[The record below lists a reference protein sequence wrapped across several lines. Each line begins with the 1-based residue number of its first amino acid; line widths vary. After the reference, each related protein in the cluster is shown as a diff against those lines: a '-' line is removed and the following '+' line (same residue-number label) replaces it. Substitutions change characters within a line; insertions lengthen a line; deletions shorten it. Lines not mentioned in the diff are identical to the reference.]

1 MGKTELRYNERS
13 WAIDIISYINSI
25 VQKNSPIQK
34 ASGEYSIAKD
44 SQILFPDILLFGDQ
58 GSGNILQ
65 GWELKMPDTL
75 IDDLE
80 LIDNARTKA
89 QNLGLN
95 SFLLWNAVDVR
106 LYIFNGTAFEN
117 DTNFQIKPLPYK
129 NRTDVFNRQD
139 IWKKCIDEII
149 QKLNDYFTTGKIK
162 AVSPDIVFSDEGIIK
177 QFLASQA
184 EVKAYLQEQSRKNKT
199 IDASIKCWWR
209 YVENDYPGYQEPYG
223 PLAYCVIMRW
233 FNRFVFTNVLYAYNK
248 LPESN
253 DLINTDMSV
262 QKALDIYRSICTKY
276 DYWNILGPSSFDD
289 MLPDNVWSRL
299 LNIYNFMHG
308 FEFAKINKNI
318 LSAIIKSTV
327 LTSIKKVAGLYSTPT
342 YIAELLVRLA
352 LNDKDGNTIDPFC
365 GTGTIVKQ
373 IFNIKGEYNIDG
385 RSALETTWA
394 SDKFAFPIQVAT
406 LAISASEVITESL
419 HIFTKDA
426 FTLKVG
432 DDITFTDPSN
442 GQQKTYKLPQF
453 SSIISNFP
461 FVQFENIAELNP
473 EVKVRINDFY
483 KKYKV
488 AKQDQL
494 DSRCDIYAYIPFL
507 LYELLNDDGYMGFI
521 ISNSWIATKAGK
533 AFRRLL
539 IQFYDI
545 EYIVTSGAGRWFEN
559 TRVVTNLVVCK
570 KRNANQ
576 TYSAS
581 PSFITVIIPL
591 NDESDI
597 EKIATDIIS
606 ANTSSENTVINQF
619 SKDEIANIEKLG
631 LGYNCCFGSV
641 HWLTDN
647 IDKFALLSNYAKI
660 SRGER
665 RGWDPLFYPN
675 ATAASGIED
684 EYLYP
689 VLKTSKGKFEYII
702 EADSFAFCCNSSID
716 YLIEHNK
723 IGALSWIRNFKN
735 SVNEKGKPL
744 VDVLARKGLYW
755 YQISVSSL
763 ATFILAMNPD
773 SKIFVQRFLKPSFV
787 NQRLINITPLDDNA
801 DLDLFHA
808 LLNSTIVIS
817 QIEAL
822 GFGRG
827 ESVLDINPTNL
838 ATGLYIPRIEAI
850 SDKQKKEI
858 VNSFANIMKEP
869 VMSVEEILKSSL
881 RREYDE
887 LIFKSMGIPVSV
899 IGDVYKNLARL
910 YTIRK
915 AVNFTVKEF
924 NT

>member
-1 MGKTELRYNERS
+1 
-13 WAIDIISYINSI
+13 
-25 VQKNSPIQK
+25 
-34 ASGEYSIAKD
+34 
-44 SQILFPDILLFGDQ
+44 
-58 GSGNILQ
+58 
-65 GWELKMPDTL
+65 
-75 IDDLE
+75 
-80 LIDNARTKA
+80 
-89 QNLGLN
+89 
-95 SFLLWNAVDVR
+95 
-106 LYIFNGTAFEN
+106 
-117 DTNFQIKPLPYK
+117 LPYK

-139 IWKKCIDEII
+139 LWKKCIVEII

-162 AVSPDIVFSDEGIIK
+162 AVTPDIVFSDEGIIK
-177 QFLASQA
+177 QFLTSQA
-184 EVKAYLQEQSRKNKT
+184 EVKVYLQEQSRKNKN
-199 IDASIKCWWR
+199 IDADIKYWWR

-248 LPESN
+248 LPENN
-253 DLINTDMSV
+253 DLINTDMLV
-262 QKALDIYRSICTKY
+262 QKALEIYGSICTKY

-318 LSAIIKSTV
+318 LSTIIKSTG
-327 LTSIKKVAGLYSTPT
+327 LISIKKVAGLYTTPN

-385 RSALETTWA
+385 RSALMTTWA

-426 FTLKVG
+426 FTMKIG

-442 GQQKTYKLPQF
+442 GQQKTCTLPQF

-461 FVQFENIAELNP
+461 FVQFEDIAELNP

-483 KKYKV
+483 TTYKV

-521 ISNSWIATKAGK
+521 ISNSWISTKAGK
-533 AFRRLL
+533 AFRQLL
-539 IQFYDI
+539 TRFYDI

-559 TRVVTNLVVCK
+559 AKVVTNLVVCK

-576 TYSAS
+576 THNALT
-581 PSFITVIIPL
+581 SFIAIKIPL

-597 EKIATDIIS
+597 EEIATDIIS
-606 ANTSSENTVINQF
+606 ANTSSESILINQF

-631 LGYNCCFGSV
+631 LGYNCCFGSIC
-641 HWLTDN
+641 WITDN
-647 IDKFALLSNYAKI
+647 IDKFARLSNYTKI

-675 ATAASGIED
+675 KTAISSIED

-702 EADSFAFCCNSSID
+702 EPDNFAFCCDSAVD

-723 IGALSWIRNFKN
+723 SGALNWIRNFEN
-735 SVNEKGKPL
+735 NVNEKGKPL
-744 VDVLARKGLYW
+744 VDVLVRKELYW
-755 YQISVSSL
+755 YQMPISAL
-763 ATFILAMNPD
+763 ATFVLAMNPD
-773 SKIFVQRFLKPSFV
+773 SKIFVQRFLKPSFI
-787 NQRLINITPLDDNA
+787 NQRLINITPIDDNA
-801 DLDLFHA
+801 DLDVFHA
-808 LLNSTIVIS
+808 ILNSTIIIS

-838 ATGLYIPRIEAI
+838 ATGLYIPRIEVI
-850 SDKQKKEI
+850 SDKQRKEI
-858 VNSFANIMKEP
+858 VNSFIDIMKGP
-869 VMSVEEILKSSL
+869 VMSVEEILTSSL

-887 LIFKSMGIPVSV
+887 LIFKSIGIPVSLV
-899 IGDVYKNLARL
+899 DGVYQNLARL
-910 YTIRK
+910 YNIRK
-915 AVNFTVKEF
+915 AVNLTVKEL
-924 NT
+924 NR